1 MRVNG
6 NSISLIIYQ
15 VQYTVEKYLDICLD
29 NKDKFPYFCKKKMS
43 EKRKKKKTTKIG
55 QSINK
60 KASQYTSPDDNRFSL
75 VEEAG
80 AGIPVSVV
88 SDLIRITDLK
98 KQYFANLLDIST
110 KTLDRYQV
118 QKKKLNPSGS
128 ELLLKLQNIYQK
140 GTEIFNS
147 IEAFRNWIEKPAYGL
162 QRHVPKDLMQTITG
176 IDLVME
182 ELIRIESGY
191 PV

>member
-1 MRVNG
+1 
-6 NSISLIIYQ
+6 
-15 VQYTVEKYLDICLD
+15 
-29 NKDKFPYFCKKKMS
+29 MS

>member
-1 MRVNG
+1 M
-6 NSISLIIYQ
+6 
-15 VQYTVEKYLDICLD
+15 TEKR
-29 NKDKFPYFCKKKMS
+29 NKKKA
-43 EKRKKKKTTKIG
+43 TKAG
-55 QSINK
+55 QSIIIKKVNK
-60 KASQYTSPDDNRFSL
+60 YFSPEDDRFSL

-80 AGIPVSVV
+80 VGVPVSAV

-98 KQYFANLLDIST
+98 KQYFASLLDIST

-118 QKKKLNPSGS
+118 QKKKLNPSAS
-128 ELLLKLQNIYQK
+128 ELLLKLQNIYKK
-140 GTEIFNS
+140 GEEIFSS
-147 IEAFRNWIEKPAYGL
+147 IEAFRIWIEKPAYGL
-162 QRHVPKDLMQTITG
+162 QLRVPKDLLKTVTG

>member
-1 MRVNG
+1 MVA
-6 NSISLIIYQ
+6 
-15 VQYTVEKYLDICLD
+15 EKK
-29 NKDKFPYFCKKKMS
+29 NK
-43 EKRKKKKTTKIG
+43 RRTTRTG
-55 QSINK
+55 QPSNK
-60 KASQYTSPDDNRFSL
+60 KAGKYFAHDDDRFSL

-80 AGIPVSVV
+80 AGIPVALV
-88 SDLIRITDLK
+88 SDLIRITDLN

-118 QKKKLNPSGS
+118 QRKKLNPSNS
-128 ELLLKLQNIYQK
+128 ELILKMQNIYRK
-140 GTEIFNS
+140 GEEIFSS
-147 IEAFRNWIEKPAYGL
+147 IDAFRNWIEKPAYGL
-162 QRHVPKDLMQTITG
+162 QRRVPKELMKTVTG

>member
-1 MRVNG
+1 
-6 NSISLIIYQ
+6 
-15 VQYTVEKYLDICLD
+15 
-29 NKDKFPYFCKKKMS
+29 MS
-43 EKRKKKKTTKIG
+43 EKRNKKKTTKVE

-60 KASQYTSPDDNRFSL
+60 NASQYTSPDDNRFSL

-128 ELLLKLQNIYQK
+128 ELVLKLQNIYQK

-147 IEAFRNWIEKPAYGL
+147 IEAFRNWIENL
-162 QRHVPKDLMQTITG
+162 LTG
-176 IDLVME
+176 FNGVYR
-182 ELIRIESGY
+182 RILCKQL
-191 PV
+191 PVLTW

>member
-1 MRVNG
+1 MA
-6 NSISLIIYQ
+6 
-15 VQYTVEKYLDICLD
+15 EKK
-29 NKDKFPYFCKKKMS
+29 NKQRAAKS
-43 EKRKKKKTTKIG
+43 G
-55 QSINK
+55 QSANK
-60 KASQYTSPDDNRFSL
+60 KVKQYITNDDNRFSL

-80 AGIPVSVV
+80 AGISVGTV

-98 KQYFANLLDIST
+98 KQYFASLLDIST

-118 QKKKLNPSGS
+118 QKKKLNPSNS
-128 ELLLKLQNIYQK
+128 ELILKMQNIYKK
-140 GTEIFNS
+140 GAEIFSS
-147 IEAFRNWIEKPAYGL
+147 IDAFRNWIEKPAFGL
-162 QRHVPKDLMQTITG
+162 QRRVPKELMQTVTG